1 MDFFPASQ
9 SGNNSHVDPDAIPS
23 VSFPSSDT
31 GTAACISAPVSRA
44 GANAGG
50 GGGGGGDTSSVL
62 SALERMIRR
71 YANSPHA
78 VTPDSPAYHS
88 QQRRLN
94 LPHNNSLVLS
104 AIVAALLAS
113 CRLQLQLRRATRAAA
128 HASLW

>member
-1 MDFFPASQ
+1 MDFFPAPQ

-23 VSFPSSDT
+23 VSFPSSDA

-71 YANSPHA
+71 YANSPHSS
-78 VTPDSPAYHS
+78 VGLICCNSVEQHG
-88 QQRRLN
+88 
-94 LPHNNSLVLS
+94 LPHRTR
-104 AIVAALLAS
+104 VAVVIPVVEGPGRSHYA
-113 CRLQLQLRRATRAAA
+113 RQ
-128 HASLW
+128 